1 MESLGGVCN
10 WRVVGA
16 GYSDVRVVVL
26 TVVLQKRIGAAAE
39 SLHDICPHTVEV
51 DELVWNGRRHA
62 GTFKVTVRKEFSGID
77 AKFRPKLEDEG
88 KTLKSLEAEYL
99 KEDNSICT

>member
-1 MESLGGVCN
+1 MV
-10 WRVVGA
+10 
-16 GYSDVRVVVL
+16 
-26 TVVLQKRIGAAAE
+26 VVLQKRIGAAAE